1 MEACRQI
8 PSFHFFKMTTTI
20 TSTEQQQQHQR
31 PAKRLKV
38 EKDAQLS
45 SSDKN
50 DLNAI
55 QYGSYA
61 DLMKDY
67 ANLAVCSINRAP
79 PPPPPHATDN
89 KESSTTRPSSSP
101 VKNEQ
106 GEGDEDGEDDDGEVQ
121 GNNNNKKKR
130 KRNNMIIPKELD
142 TRVPFDKTVVGS
154 QLRLLEHIEQCRTN
168 PIQHTIFNLMT
179 SQLVAPTY
187 TDPMCPDEYRSQEE
201 IIQRLKK
208 RQGFYLNVLESS
220 HADIF
225 LYQSG
230 PFRVSEYRVRN
241 FPPCMYGVDCFCNRG
256 KIKCDTNSSNA
267 KPFIGRELMF
277 PSEYQVFISTGS
289 KSYQGVRPCV
299 VCCRYALCQYV
310 PQYRAKKSLASRGS
324 TDTVNWPVV
333 AESKDTDPPLQLFR
347 EKMDVEGGYLSSC
360 MLKPNPGQ
368 WEGFI
373 DPIAMVILSRMTIR
387 AKQNDGKWV
396 CFVDQDLLKYQPETK
411 EQPRTGETMSGF

>member
-1 MEACRQI
+1 
-8 PSFHFFKMTTTI
+8 MTTT
-20 TSTEQQQQHQR
+20 TTTEQQKQKQTR
-31 PAKRLKV
+31 PVKRVKT
-38 EKDAQLS
+38 EKGPVPIVPKSSSSS
-45 SSDKN
+45 SSDA
-50 DLNAI
+50 LGAI

-67 ANLAVCSINRAP
+67 ATLAICSINRAP
-79 PPPPPHATDN
+79 PPPPL
-89 KESSTTRPSSSP
+89 SSSSSDTAAGTSTSTQSLSKRI
-101 VKNEQ
+101 KNEQ
-106 GEGDEDGEDDDGEVQ
+106 EEEAGEEEDEEEETEGG
-121 GNNNNKKKR
+121 GGNKKKR
-130 KRNNMIIPKELD
+130 KRNNKIVPKALD

-154 QLRLLEHIEQCRTN
+154 QLRLLEHVEQCRSN
-168 PIQHTIFNLMT
+168 PIQHTIFNLMK

-187 TDPMCPDEYRSQEE
+187 IDPMCPDEYRSQEE
-201 IIQRLKK
+201 IIDRLKR
-208 RQGFYLNVLESS
+208 RQGFYLHVLESS

-241 FPPCMYGVDCFCNRG
+241 FPPCMNGVDCFCNRG
-256 KIKCDTNSSNA
+256 KIKCDTNTNA

-277 PSEYQVFISTGS
+277 AHEYQIFINTGS

-299 VCCRYALCQYV
+299 ICCRYALCQYV

-324 TDTVNWPVV
+324 TTTDTVNWPVV
-333 AESKDTDPPLQLFR
+333 AEPKDTDPPLQLFR

-373 DPIAMVILSRMTIR
+373 DPISMVILSRMTIR

-396 CFVDQDLLKYQPETK
+396 CYVDQDLLKYQPEIK